1 MYVKFCVN
9 KGVKMG
15 HVRLNI
21 SLDEEIVKELNNIAK
36 ELGEKKSHI
45 IRDAL
50 MYYFDYLD
58 IKIAEKRLK
67 AIEEGKPKL
76 IPFEEVKKQLGLD

>member
-1 MYVKFCVN
+1 M
-9 KGVKMG
+9 MA

-21 SLDEEIVKELNNIAK
+21 SLEEDLAKELDQIAK

-58 IKIAEKRLK
+58 VKLAEKRLK
-67 AIEEGKPKL
+67 DLEKGKSEL
-76 IPFEEVKKQLGLD
+76 IPAEEVFKKLGLE

>member
-1 MYVKFCVN
+1 MA
-9 KGVKMG
+9 

-21 SLDEEIVKELNNIAK
+21 SLDEDLARELNEIAK

-58 IKIAEKRLK
+58 VKIAEKRLK
-67 AIEEGKPKL
+67 EIEEGKEEL
-76 IPFEEVKKQLGLD
+76 IPAEKVFEELGLK

>member
-1 MYVKFCVN
+1 MA
-9 KGVKMG
+9 

-21 SLDEEIVKELNNIAK
+21 SLEEELAKELDEVAK

-67 AIEEGKPKL
+67 AIEDGKSKL
-76 IPFEEVKKQLGLD
+76 IPAEEVFKEAGLE

>member
-1 MYVKFCVN
+1 MPA
-9 KGVKMG
+9 
-15 HVRLNI
+15 VRINI
-21 SLDEEIVKELNNIAK
+21 SLDKEIADELESIAK

-58 IKIAEKRLK
+58 VKIAEKRLK
-67 AIEEGKPKL
+67 DIEEGRSKL
-76 IPFEEVKKQLGLD
+76 IPAEEVWKKLGLE

>member
-1 MYVKFCVN
+1 MPA
-9 KGVKMG
+9 
-15 HVRLNI
+15 VRMNI
-21 SLDEEIVKELNNIAK
+21 SLDKEIADELESIAK

-58 IKIAEKRLK
+58 VKIAEERLK
-67 AIEEGKPKL
+67 RVEEGKEEL
-76 IPFEEVKKQLGLD
+76 IPFEEVKRKLGLD